1 MKSREPVVVEKKKTA
16 RQKRIEVL
24 QAKYDELKRVKA
36 VLDEEWKTVKNYDI
50 VGMIVDHKK
59 WGEGMITEL
68 DGKYITVDFDG
79 EEKKM
84 VMPDAFTNG
93 FLLSEYEDFTE
104 NEQKRIEL
112 ELKIQANAEE
122 LERVETELNELII

>member
-24 QAKYDELKRVKA
+24 QAKLDELKRVKA
-36 VLDEEWKTVKNYDI
+36 ALDEEWKTVKNYDI

-68 DGKYITVDFDG
+68 DGTYITVDFDG
-79 EEKKM
+79 NEKKM
-84 VMPDAFTNG
+84 IMPDAFVEG
-93 FLLSEYEDFTE
+93 FLTSEYEDFTE
-104 NEQKRIEL
+104 NEQRRIDLSEQIK
-112 ELKIQANAEE
+112 ENTESLKAVKE
-122 LERVETELNELII
+122 ELNELII